1 MTARTGVTIIFAV
14 NGVLY
19 GAWASR
25 IAAVGDRLE
34 LGAGELGVALA
45 FIAAG
50 ALVAMPI
57 AGRAAN
63 RFGSNPAT
71 TVSLILFCVASA
83 LTPAAPSLA
92 LLCAACLVM
101 GAAGGALDVTMNVHG
116 VTLEDSGGRPILS
129 SFHAAFSAGGLTGA
143 LVGAGSAGIGIDVRV
158 QMAVLAALALVVG
171 LTAARALLP
180 AAADAAGK
188 RDPAARG
195 PRRIDSRLLLL
206 GVLAFCCLL
215 CEGAAADW
223 SAVYVDRSLAASAAV
238 AGLAYAAF
246 SVTMVL
252 GRLLGDALTERFG
265 SAALVRGGSVVS
277 AVGLG
282 AALLGNRPGAAL
294 VGFAC
299 LGAGLSIV
307 VPQVFRAAA
316 ATGDSGPAL
325 ATVSTIG
332 YTGFLAG
339 PPLIGAI
346 AELTS
351 LPAALALLPL
361 LAAAMALL
369 APLTSTRR
377 AGATAVTGCELQPS

>member
-1 MTARTGVTIIFAV
+1 
-14 NGVLY
+14 
-19 GAWASR
+19 
-25 IAAVGDRLE
+25 
-34 LGAGELGVALA
+34 
-45 FIAAG
+45 
-50 ALVAMPI
+50 
-57 AGRAAN
+57 
-63 RFGSNPAT
+63 
-71 TVSLILFCVASA
+71 
-83 LTPAAPSLA
+83 
-92 LLCAACLVM
+92 M
-101 GAAGGALDVTMNVHG
+101 GAAGGALDVTMNVQG
-116 VTLEDSGGRPILS
+116 VTVEDSGGRPILS

-143 LVGAGSAGIGIDVRV
+143 LIGAGSAGVGIDVRA
-158 QMAVLAALALVVG
+158 QMVALAALGLVIG
-171 LTAARALLP
+171 LTAARSLLP
-180 AAADAAGK
+180 AGADAVGK
-188 RDPAARG
+188 RDRDVRR

-206 GVLAFCCLL
+206 GVLAFFCLL

-223 SAVYVDRSLAASAAV
+223 SAVYVHRSLAASAAV

-252 GRLLGDALTERFG
+252 GRLFGDALTERFG

-277 AVGLG
+277 AVGLA
-282 AALLGNRPGAAL
+282 AALVAGSPGAAL

-339 PPLIGAI
+339 PPLIGAL

-351 LPAALALLPL
+351 LPTALALLPL

-369 APLTSTRR
+369 APLTRTRR
-377 AGATAVTGCELQPS
+377 AAANSAPECELQPS

>member
-1 MTARTGVTIIFAV
+1 MSARAAVAIIFAL

-19 GAWASR
+19 GAWAAR
-25 IAAVGDRLE
+25 IAAVSARLE

-50 ALVAMPI
+50 ALIAMPI

-71 TVSLILFCVASA
+71 TVSLILFCVASG

-92 LLCAACLVM
+92 LLCAACVLM
-101 GAAGGALDVTMNVHG
+101 GGAGGALDVTMNVHG
-116 VTLEDSGGRPILS
+116 VTVEESRGRPILS

-143 LVGAGSAGIGIDVRV
+143 LIGAGSAGLGIDVRV
-158 QMAVLAALALVVG
+158 QMAVLAAVALIVG
-171 LTAARALLP
+171 VAATRALLP
-180 AAADAAGK
+180 AAADAVGK
-188 RDPAARG
+188 RDAGARP

-223 SAVYVDRSLAASAAV
+223 SAVYVDRSLAATAAV

-246 SVTMVL
+246 SVAMVL
-252 GRLLGDALTERFG
+252 GRLFGDALTERFG

-277 AVGLG
+277 AVGLA
-282 AALLGNRPGAAL
+282 AALVASAPGAAL

-325 ATVSTIG
+325 AAVSTIG
-332 YTGFLAG
+332 YMGFLAG

-351 LPAALALLPL
+351 LPIALVLLPL
-361 LAAAMALL
+361 LAGAMALL
-369 APLTSTRR
+369 APLTQTRR
-377 AGATAVTGCELQPS
+377 VAASTAGCELQPS